1 MFKIEILKVKIDKI
15 AKIKLRK
22 WLK

>member
-15 AKIKLRK
+15 AKIKSRK
-22 WLK
+22 LLK

>member
-15 AKIKLRK
+15 AKIKSRK